1 VATSRLVSRFFRGRL
16 VLITMALFVI
26 TLICYV
32 WLLLGAP
39 DSVQARYKTQIES
52 VVLGLFASTCVTA
65 AYEYFKLSADDP
77 ELADQMF
84 GFAIKRLSLPFL
96 PTESFEPTDMV
107 RNDAFNT
114 AISAQIKKST
124 KYWFRGVTGQH
135 IGVRLLLA
143 SPAPMQLTSI
153 EIAIADPTKLSSRSP
168 YIVRNANRTSKD
180 VSLVLSE
187 VRDQIAFAIV
197 ALNEAAKRLGK
208 TVVVHTS
215 DSGFT
220 ERVEH
225 FDQLTIVSMH
235 SSDASET
242 RLFPESY
249 SFGPATIWH
258 KFFNHDLQNVFQI
271 GNLFKLDGTNE
282 QLVLTLRSLGIES
295 DSASIQSRRE
305 TLETRMY
312 ELRKR
317 GLGV

>member
-1 VATSRLVSRFFRGRL
+1 VAPSRLVTRLFRGRL
-16 VLITMALFVI
+16 VLITLALLVI

-39 DSVQARYKTQIES
+39 DSVQVPYKTQLEA
-52 VVLGLFASTCVTA
+52 VVFGLFASTCVTS

-77 ELADQMF
+77 ELADQVF
-84 GFAIKRLSLPFL
+84 AFAIKRLSLPFL
-96 PTESFEPTDMV
+96 PTESFEPTDIV
-107 RNDAFNT
+107 ENDAFNT
-114 AISAQIKKST
+114 AISVQIRKST

-168 YIVRNANRTSKD
+168 YVVRNASRMRKD
-180 VSLVLSE
+180 VDLVLSE
-187 VRDQIAFAIV
+187 VRDQIAFAMV
-197 ALNEAAKRLGK
+197 ALNEAARRLGK

-249 SFGPATIWH
+249 SFEPATIWH
-258 KFFNHDLQNVFQI
+258 KFFNHDLQNIFQI
-271 GNLFKLDGTNE
+271 GNLFELDGTNE
-282 QLVLTLRSLGIES
+282 QLLLTLRSLGIES
-295 DSASIQSRRE
+295 DSASIQTRLK
-305 TLETRMY
+305 TLETRLS
-312 ELRKR
+312 ELRTR
-317 GLGV
+317 GLGT